1 MITKETRRE
10 SYEAIT
16 PKITDRKSLILEI
29 MKDRAMTAHEI
40 TEELLAKR
48 YIKYYDRNFVSPR
61 LTELKEDGM
70 VEVVGKKFC
79 SRTRRRVSV
88 WKAIE
93 RLEIGGGRDKGGLQ
107 T

>member
-1 MITKETRRE
+1 MITNETRRE
-10 SYEAIT
+10 SYEAIL

-40 TEELLAKR
+40 TEELLAKG

-61 LTELKEDGM
+61 LTELKEEGRAI
-70 VEVVGKKFC
+70 VVGKKYC
-79 SRTRRRVSV
+79 PRTQRNVSV

-93 RLEIGGGRDKGGLQ
+93 RSDQQNG
-107 T
+107 